1 MDYISKYRRQ
11 LSIRI
16 FLTMFALSAVT
27 AAVYYLV
34 SNILELDQTLVYA
47 ITAIV
52 GLIGVFIATI
62 TITSFASFPIKKI
75 EDVISYASNNNRNLE
90 QPNTENLRLGRE
102 LITSLSRQVYDMASS
117 VSTNTAANSAEESAT
132 PSVDHSNILDSIATP
147 IYGVD
152 SNQIVTM
159 VNLAGANYINKS
171 VDEIVGKPIYDS
183 LNLSFQTEDT
193 YSEWIKN
200 VTENN
205 VTASKSWDRVRHT
218 IDEDTSMQFDMVA
231 SFSSGHQSG
240 TESVIALFDK
250 SDPYLKDDQDI
261 SYVALAVHELRTP
274 LTIMRGYIEVF
285 EDELGPTLNPELL
298 EFMHKMHA
306 SAQQLAAFVSNILN
320 VARVEE
326 NQLTLVLR
334 SENWPEILKSAVA
347 DLQLRASVHGKNID
361 LQIAEN
367 IPPIAADRVSIHEVI
382 NNLVDNA
389 IKYSGSSD
397 KITIKTFVNS
407 EGLVETAVQD
417 YGIGIPASVMGN
429 LFQKF
434 HRSHKS
440 STQVVGTGLGLYL
453 CKAMVGAHGGNIW
466 VNSKEG
472 EGSTFTFT
480 LIPFDQLSAEQVAG
494 EDGIIRGAHGWIKN
508 HSLYRN

>member
-11 LSIRI
+11 LFVRILLTLLILSIVVAGV
-16 FLTMFALSAVT
+16 F
-27 AAVYYLV
+27 YLI
-34 SNILELDQTLVYA
+34 SSILELENEISLIITVVVAFVGIVVSTSVISSYA
-47 ITAIV
+47 SYPIQKIV
-52 GLIGVFIATI
+52 
-62 TITSFASFPIKKI
+62 
-75 EDVISYASNNNRNLE
+75 EVISYSANNNRNLD
-90 QPNTENLRLGRE
+90 QPNLENIRLGRE
-102 LITSLSRQVYDMASS
+102 LITSLSRQVYDMASTVTTS
-117 VSTNTAANSAEESAT
+117 SNQVDLESTKID
-132 PSVDHSNILDSIATP
+132 VDHSNILDSIATP
-147 IYGVD
+147 IFGVD
-152 SNQIVTM
+152 KNQIVTL
-159 VNLAGANYINKS
+159 VNLAGANFVNKKPA
-171 VDEIVGKPIYDS
+171 EIVGKPLYDS
-183 LNLSFQTEDT
+183 LNLSFQSEET
-193 YSEWIKN
+193 YADWIKG
-200 VTENN
+200 VSENN
-205 VTASKSWDRVRHT
+205 VTASKSWDRVRHM
-218 IDEDTSMQFDMVA
+218 IDEDNSKQFDMVA
-231 SFSSGHQSG
+231 SFSNGHQSG
-240 TESVIALFDK
+240 TESFIALFDK
-250 SDPYLKDDQDI
+250 SEPYLKDDQDI

-306 SAQQLAAFVSNILN
+306 SAQQLAAFVTNILN

-347 DLQLRASVHGKNID
+347 DLQLRASVHGKTLD
-361 LQIAEN
+361 LQIADN
-367 IPPIAADRVSIHEVI
+367 IPPIAADRISIHEVI

-389 IKYSGSSD
+389 IKYSGKSE
-397 KITIKTFVNS
+397 KITIKTYVNS
-407 EGLVETAVQD
+407 EGLVETIVQD
-417 YGIGIPASVMGN
+417 YGIGIPTAVLGN

-440 STQVVGTGLGLYL
+440 SIQVVGSGLGLYL
-453 CKAMVGAHGGNIW
+453 SKALVRAHGGNIW